1 MEVIGAWGTEIPL
14 HDLMGYIRIDLTV
27 AAGSGG
33 TSSPPP
39 RREER
44 NPAAFSIVRLA

>member
-1 MEVIGAWGTEIPL
+1 
-14 HDLMGYIRIDLTV
+14 MGYIRIDLTV

>member
-1 MEVIGAWGTEIPL
+1 
-14 HDLMGYIRIDLTV
+14 MGYIRIDLTV
-27 AAGSGG
+27 AAGSCG
-33 TSSPPP
+33 TSSPPPPP